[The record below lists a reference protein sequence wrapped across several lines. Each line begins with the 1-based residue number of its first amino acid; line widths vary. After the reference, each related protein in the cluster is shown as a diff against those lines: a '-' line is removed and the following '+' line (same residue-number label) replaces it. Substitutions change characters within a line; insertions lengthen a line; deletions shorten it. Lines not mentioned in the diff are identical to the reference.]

1 MARMKASFLS
11 RFNKHL
17 RGSLA
22 LGFLLV
28 SLLGTHWI
36 GFSHGIAHAGI
47 ENHHIDLS
55 CTDHEPALTHSSA
68 NCHLLDALTLAG
80 FVATETT
87 IYFSINA
94 VTAVSQASIISPL
107 ARPHIGLYQSRAP
120 PTFIL

>member
-1 MARMKASFLS
+1 MKASFLS